1 MAELKKFLFDNFVV
15 GGSATKLPEPLP
27 EIVDEDEQ
35 PVPLEEVVTTPQE
48 IESAPQEVIAPVV
61 EEEKFTREEM
71 ENCAQTAEKKGYE
84 QGYAAA
90 KQEQEQQNNELL
102 TDISQKLTVL
112 LAHAE
117 EENQAQEQEMTNI
130 IKQALQAIVPT
141 LLEDKAS
148 ELVSKFLSDNFNN
161 FKHNAKL
168 SFYIHPDII
177 SYVQESIIKL
187 ANSYDFE
194 GKIAIHK
201 DSSLEKSSCRV
212 EWDDGG
218 VEYAP
223 AEQLSQVQE
232 MLDKQ

>member
-15 GGSATKLPEPLP
+15 EGSATKLPEPLP

-35 PVPLEEVVTTPQE
+35 PVPLEEVVVPLQE
-48 IESAPQEVIAPVV
+48 IESTPQEVVAPVV
-61 EEEKFTREEM
+61 EEKFTCEDM
-71 ENCAQTAEKKGYE
+71 ENCAQNAEKKGYE
-84 QGYAAA
+84 QGYATA
-90 KQEQEQQNNELL
+90 KKEQEEQNNTLL

-112 LAHAE
+112 LANAE
-117 EENQAQEQEMTNI
+117 EENQTQEQEMTGI

-141 LLEDKAS
+141 LLDDKAS

-161 FKHNAKL
+161 FKHNTKL

-201 DSSLEKSSCRV
+201 DSSLDKSSCRV

-218 VEYAP
+218 VEYSP